1 MAADPP
7 RSTQDT
13 EETFLIS
20 LWSHLGLAADLAVEA
35 DVLHRLDEIL
45 THLDAATALIQA
57 WQAET

>member
-7 RSTQDT
+7 RSMPEA

-20 LWSHLGLAADLAVEA
+20 LWSHLDLAADLAVEA

-45 THLDAATALIQA
+45 SHLDAATALIQA